1 MVRAYCQFTYALLA
15 LALSLSATRASAHAP
30 LPRAVAV
37 SPNGDAVALALP
49 GFGLLL
55 RSATAEHFSYA
66 CDALNE
72 IPSSDSPP
80 LMQYFSDGTL
90 LLGSPGGLRVLAA
103 DGCPGAERDAMLGTA
118 PVFALA
124 IQPPSQV
131 AYAIA
136 AGVGDGVWR
145 STDRGAHWEHRGS
158 VERSDQVTGL
168 LVDPSDSAKL
178 YVSRA
183 IAGAAGST
191 LLVSNDSGASF
202 VAYEQE
208 RGLTLLASQVE
219 PSRLWAVARALDSKS
234 NRGFEILRS
243 DGADSTW
250 TAVLRVNYFGGLTIT
265 SGGEV
270 WVGDEGRGV
279 YRSTDSGASFT
290 NVAAASS
297 VSSLASAGAS
307 VWAATPDLPTAP
319 ALNLLDA
326 TTYALKPEVAF
337 TDVESLVTCAPE
349 VRADW
354 RCQAAW
360 IEWQRDVLMRDL
372 TPDAGVPQ
380 PAAAAPADA
389 GGLAGAQADAGL
401 RADAGEQALAPTPT
415 STSAPPSA
423 SCSMTPAAQGERP
436 SPLEPWILAGV
447 GLAWTFRRRK

>member
-1 MVRAYCQFTYALLA
+1 MVRAYCQFPYALLA
-15 LALSLSATRASAHAP
+15 LALSLTATRASAHAP

-55 RSATAEHFSYA
+55 RPATAQHFAYA
-66 CDALNE
+66 CDALNG

-90 LLGSPGGLRVLAA
+90 LLGSAGGLRVLAA
-103 DGCPGAERDAMLGTA
+103 DGCPGTERDVILGTA

-124 IQPPSQV
+124 IQPSSQV

-145 STDRGAHWEHRGS
+145 SSDRGAHWEHRGS
-158 VERSDQVTGL
+158 VEQSDQVTGL
-168 LVDPSDSAKL
+168 LVDPSDSEKL

-183 IAGAAGST
+183 IAGAAGSR

-202 VAYEQE
+202 VAYEQA
-208 RGLTLLASQVE
+208 RALTLLALQAE

-234 NRGFEILRS
+234 NRGFDILRS
-243 DGADSTW
+243 DGAESSW
-250 TAVLRVNYFGGLTIT
+250 TSVLRVNYFGGLTIT
-265 SGGEV
+265 SNGEV

-279 YRSTDSGASFT
+279 YRSTDSGDSFT
-290 NVAAASS
+290 NVAATSS
-297 VSSLASAGAS
+297 VSCLASAGTS

-319 ALNLLDA
+319 ALNLLDS

-337 TDVESLVTCAPE
+337 ADVDNLVTCAPE

-372 TPDAGVPQ
+372 TMDAGLPQ
-380 PAAAAPADA
+380 PPAAVPADA
-389 GGLAGAQADAGL
+389 GALAGAQEDAGKP
-401 RADAGEQALAPTPT
+401 ADAGEPVLAPL
-415 STSAPPSA
+415 SAPRSE
-423 SCSMTPAAQGERP
+423 SCAVTPAQRSERCAP
-436 SPLEPWILAGV
+436 VELWFLACA
-447 GLAWTFRRRK
+447 GLAWAFRRRT